1 MSEDWASLEALIDE
15 IPETDAEDC
24 EDCEPTPAEDAA
36 LEAFLDEHI
45 PDSVL
50 I

>member
-1 MSEDWASLEALIDE
+1 MSEDWAALEALIDE

-24 EDCEPTPAEDAA
+24 EECEPTPAEDAA